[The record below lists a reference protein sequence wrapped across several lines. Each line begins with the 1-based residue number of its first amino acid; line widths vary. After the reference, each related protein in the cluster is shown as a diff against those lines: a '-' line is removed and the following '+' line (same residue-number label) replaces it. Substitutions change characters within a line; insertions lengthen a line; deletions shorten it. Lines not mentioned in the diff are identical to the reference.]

1 MVRSNYKSRSDFV
14 TAVFDKYQLKMQTI
28 ACGILHDTHL
38 SEDAV
43 SEAMIKIIKNADMID
58 DIESRKCANF
68 VYTITKNTA
77 LDFYRK
83 RQKERE
89 NGIHTTSHETISDVS
104 CELFEAKYGF
114 GEEINFYISQLSQT
128 DIDIIALKYGD
139 DFSYKEIALILE
151 QSEDS
156 IRQRASRARKKLES
170 IIQKG
175 GSFDDR

>member
-58 DIESRKCANF
+58 DIESKKCANF

-77 LDFYRK
+77 LDLYRK
-83 RQKERE
+83 KQKEAE
-89 NGIHTTSHETISDVS
+89 NCAAYCEKDTISYNI
-104 CELFEAKYGF
+104 FESQYSF
-114 GEEINFYISQLSQT
+114 GDQMQSYLSKLSQI
-128 DIDIIALKYGD
+128 DVDIIALKYGD
-139 DFSYKEIALILE
+139 NFTYREIGLILE
-151 QSEDS
+151 MNEDS
-156 IRQRASRARKKLES
+156 VRQRAVRARKKLETM
-170 IIQKG
+170 IQKG
-175 GSFDDR
+175 M